1 MYRCTGGEVTVGIGH
16 AIPSVD
22 DAVQLTWIVGGR
34 AATSD
39 EVRAGWA
46 TVEAAQLGLV
56 AVAYAPLSPC
66 RMANEAIDSLAGT
79 DVDRFA
85 GQIAAALPKW
95 TRYPSSVQSALFD
108 MAFNLGVGGLL
119 KFHKLLAACD
129 AGDWATAAAECH
141 RKGIGDSRNEATAAL
156 FRQAL
161 S

>member
-1 MYRCTGGEVTVGIGH
+1 MINAPMDRAFILTHLEQFEGRIPHMYRCTGGEVTVGIGH
-16 AIPSVD
+16 AIPSAD

-46 TVEAAQLGLV
+46 AVEAAQLGLV
-56 AVAYAPLSPC
+56 AGAYAPLSPC

-95 TRYPSSVQSALFD
+95 TSEIDTDTLGTLGADTKKYGLIDEEPNLDDLINQS
-108 MAFNLGVGGLL
+108 G
-119 KFHKLLAACD
+119 
-129 AGDWATAAAECH
+129 
-141 RKGIGDSRNEATAAL
+141 
-156 FRQAL
+156 
-161 S
+161 